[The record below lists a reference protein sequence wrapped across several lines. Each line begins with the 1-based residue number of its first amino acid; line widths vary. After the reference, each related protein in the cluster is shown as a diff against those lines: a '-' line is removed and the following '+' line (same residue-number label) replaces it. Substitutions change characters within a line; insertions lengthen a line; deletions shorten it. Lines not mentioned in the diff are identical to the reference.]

1 MYVDYEPQGKTIELS
16 DGTVFIVP
24 ERSAELYEKYAALEK
39 KVLSLS
45 EYQYYKQMIELL
57 LGKEAFK
64 KIAPK
69 GQKENLDRIAK
80 ICIAAVELFVYEKSQ
95 LEKEQ
100 IEKNVEK
107 YSGLVE
113 ANKSI
118 SSVIS

>member
-1 MYVDYEPQGKTIELS
+1 MYVDYEPQDKTIELS
-16 DGTVFIVP
+16 DGSVFNVP

-39 KVLSLS
+39 KALTLS

-80 ICIAAVELFVYEKSQ
+80 ICIAVVELFVYEKSQ
-95 LEKEQ
+95 LEQQQ

-107 YSGLVE
+107 YAGLIE